1 MTSDRP
7 YRTALDHEVALAEL
21 MRGRGTQW
29 DPAVVDA
36 FATTLPGAPPEVRQ
50 RSLAEMGRPLLRS
63 LGAAVGA
70 LAGN

>member
-1 MTSDRP
+1 
-7 YRTALDHEVALAEL
+7 

-50 RSLAEMGRPLLRS
+50 LSLAEMGRPLLRS
-63 LGAAVGA
+63 LGAAVGV